1 MPDFTLDGQVVE
13 FEDGQS
19 IMQAATS
26 AGIYIPHLCF
36 HEDFSAHGSCRVCI
50 VKVNGRYLSACT
62 IPAKQDMV
70 VLNIDDDVQ
79 VYRRQ
84 ILEMLFVEGNHL
96 CPSCEKS
103 GECTLQS
110 VAIFCGM
117 LSPQLDFQYPK
128 RTVDASH
135 QDILLD
141 YNRCINCELC
151 VRASREVD
159 HKAVFSMQGRG
170 IDCHLMI
177 NSPSSLLA
185 DSDLNVGDR
194 AASVCPV
201 GAILV
206 KKRGFEKPIGAR
218 EFDIHPL
225 WAKRE
230 DKNGA

>member
-1 MPDFTLDGQVVE
+1 MPDFILDGQVVAFKE
-13 FEDGQS
+13 GQS

-36 HEDFSAHGSCRVCI
+36 HEDLSAHGSCRVCL
-50 VKVNGRYLSACT
+50 VKVNGRFLSACT
-62 IPAKQDMV
+62 IPAKQDME

-79 VYRRQ
+79 SYRRQ
-84 ILEMLFVEGNHL
+84 LLEMLFVEGNHL

-103 GECTLQS
+103 GGCTLQS

-135 QDILLD
+135 PDILLD

-151 VRASREVD
+151 SRASKEVD

-170 IDCHLMI
+170 IENHLLV
-177 NSPSSLLA
+177 NSPSGLLA
-185 DSDLNVGDR
+185 DSKLNVTDR

-206 KKRGFEKPIGAR
+206 KKLGFEKPIGAR

-225 WAKRE
+225 GSKRE
-230 DKNGA
+230 DKHDA